1 MAVTTINEKLE
12 EAVRIKKQIQAAA
25 STKDVDF
32 PEDTPFADYPRIIA
46 KIPGHLQ
53 KKTITPTAAGGV
65 VSPDDGYDGFYNVE
79 LPAAPDLT
87 PERIIKG
94 ASIFGVNGVVEVSSV
109 IPRLHAP
116 TISRNGDT
124 INLSNP
130 STNGDFVTT
139 HRLYNGASQI
149 KEVSKST
156 SAFSLK
162 SLSVGKYV
170 LAAACYAEGFM
181 ESEASNTIT
190 ASVFGITLNLTNLT
204 SKNTDSVISDGLEW
218 STTLTPT
225 SGKFLP
231 EIVTVTMGG
240 KSCKYEYDGYSGS
253 LKIEKVTGDIS
264 VSAVAL
270 NAAKLHRPTV
280 EIDGTLLTVI
290 PPRFAT
296 ETNVYIDDT
305 LTWAYIDNSRW
316 EVQEVSGAAKGFTLN
331 ANGYY
336 ESQCRGISN
345 GYALCKV
352 HLTLDSARSI
362 TFSCISYG
370 ESNYDYGI
378 IGQPDKALSVSNSDD
393 GATGSANVAHNFK
406 GESSASVKNIVI
418 EVDSGEH
425 DIYVKY
431 RKDSSGDNGNDSLQ
445 FTVSL

>member
-1 MAVTTINEKLE
+1 MAG
-12 EAVRIKKQIQAAA
+12 QADN
-25 STKDVDF
+25 SIVVD
-32 PEDTPFADYPRIIA
+32 
-46 KIPGHLQ
+46 
-53 KKTITPTAAGGV
+53 
-65 VSPDDGYDGFYNVE
+65 
-79 LPAAPDLT
+79 
-87 PERIIKG
+87 
-94 ASIFGVNGVVEVSSV
+94 ASI
-109 IPRLHAP
+109 
-116 TISRNGDT
+116 D
-124 INLSNP
+124 
-130 STNGDFVTT
+130 
-139 HRLYNGASQI
+139 
-149 KEVSKST
+149 
-156 SAFSLK
+156 
-162 SLSVGKYV
+162 
-170 LAAACYAEGFM
+170 AEGFKAGSKELLNAIKSLANEVRVLGENLKSAFKGSDKSISGTDERAQALEATISSLQEQVKSLQDTVSALQEKLDAATSAPTEVDFDTDAAEAKVSALENKIKELESTIVSLQNGGGGTATQAVDFGGTSQKTSGLQSQIM

-225 SGKFLP
+225 SGKYLP

-270 NAAKLHRPTV
+270 DAAKLHRPTV
-280 EIDGTLLTVI
+280 EINGTLLTVI

-305 LTWAYIDNSRW
+305 LTWAYIDNSKW

-331 ANGYY
+331 ASGYY
-336 ESQCRGISN
+336 ESQCKGISN

-352 HLTLDSARSI
+352 HLTLDSARSV

-370 ESNYDYGI
+370 ESGYDYGI
-378 IGQPDKALSVSNSDD
+378 IGQPDKALSISNSDD
-393 GATGSANVAHNFK
+393 GATGSANVVHNFR
-406 GESSASVKNIVI
+406 GESSASVRNIVI

-431 RKDSSGDNGNDSLQ
+431 RKDSSGDNNNDSLQ